1 MPEFEYLDV
10 EDLLHLTERL
20 KAGPVRDLG
29 LLKSAAFR
37 PRATALGAEIYPS
50 LGMKT
55 AALLHSV
62 VRNHALVDGN
72 KRLAL
77 LAFTVFSDLN
87 GHTIDIDDDSAFDI
101 VMSAAVDE
109 LDLAQIAERFGLDP

>member
-10 EDLLHLTERL
+10 EDLLRLTERL
-20 KAGPVRDLG
+20 GAGQVRDLG

-37 PRATALGAEIYPS
+37 PQTTALGSEIYPS
-50 LGMKT
+50 LGMKA

-77 LAFTVFSDLN
+77 LAFTVFCDLN
-87 GHTIDIDDDSAFDI
+87 GHPIDIDDDLAFDI

-109 LDLAQIAERFGLDP
+109 LDLAQIAERFGLES